1 MTRIDWAIRIVA
13 VVMVLTNFT
22 MVGLHIA
29 ARHGWREAV
38 LAFLYGIAT
47 AVIFWR

>member
-1 MTRIDWAIRIVA
+1 VTRIDYAIRTVA
-13 VVMVLTNFT
+13 ILMALSNFA
-22 MVGLHIA
+22 MAGLHIA

-38 LAFLYGIAT
+38 LAILYGIAT